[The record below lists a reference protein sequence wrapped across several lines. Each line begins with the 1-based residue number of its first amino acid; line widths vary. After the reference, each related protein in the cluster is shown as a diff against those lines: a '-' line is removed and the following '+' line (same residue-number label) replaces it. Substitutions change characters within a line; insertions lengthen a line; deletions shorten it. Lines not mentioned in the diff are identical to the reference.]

1 MVKNFKPQV
10 RHCDFVSIGKTKT
23 ESHVNIGRIFY
34 DGSGIRMYKHRSRM
48 AVLYE
53 KKHDIIKIKC
63 TDRKSRYKNIYRE
76 MREELK
82 RVIGRR
88 DIDL

>member
-1 MVKNFKPQV
+1 
-10 RHCDFVSIGKTKT
+10 
-23 ESHVNIGRIFY
+23 
-34 DGSGIRMYKHRSRM
+34 M

-63 TDRKSRYKNIYRE
+63 TDRESRYKNIYRE

-82 RVIGRR
+82 RVIGRTGYR
-88 DIDL
+88 SVDCMQRECEKKYADQSDRTNCISDNYC

>member
-1 MVKNFKPQV
+1 
-10 RHCDFVSIGKTKT
+10 
-23 ESHVNIGRIFY
+23 
-34 DGSGIRMYKHRSRM
+34 MYKHRSRM

-53 KKHDIIKIKC
+53 KKHDIIKNKNVRTVSPDI
-63 TDRKSRYKNIYRE
+63 KNIYRE

>member
-1 MVKNFKPQV
+1 
-10 RHCDFVSIGKTKT
+10 
-23 ESHVNIGRIFY
+23 
-34 DGSGIRMYKHRSRM
+34 MYKNIIRN

-63 TDRKSRYKNIYRE
+63 TDRESRYKNIYRE

>member
-1 MVKNFKPQV
+1 MIQ
-10 RHCDFVSIGKTKT
+10 T
-23 ESHVNIGRIFY
+23 ERINDAISRIFH
-34 DGSGIRMYKHRSRM
+34 DGSGTRMYKHRSRM